1 MARRSGPM
9 RKPQKPNTTQLRGAM
24 PSGRMPTT
32 DSAHEPAAAPFD
44 TDDEAAGRTAQS
56 AAIEQAL
63 AHEGRSEVQAPATA
77 KTGVVAPL
85 WILAALLAAA
95 VIAWIV
101 LS

>member
-1 MARRSGPM
+1 
-9 RKPQKPNTTQLRGAM
+9 
-24 PSGRMPTT
+24 
-32 DSAHEPAAAPFD
+32 
-44 TDDEAAGRTAQS
+44 
-56 AAIEQAL
+56 
-63 AHEGRSEVQAPATA
+63 VQAPATA